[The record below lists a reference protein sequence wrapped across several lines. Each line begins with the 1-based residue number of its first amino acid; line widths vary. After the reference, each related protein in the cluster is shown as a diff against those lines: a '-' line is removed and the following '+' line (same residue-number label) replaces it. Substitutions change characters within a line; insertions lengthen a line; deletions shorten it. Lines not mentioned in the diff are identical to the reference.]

1 MKTVYI
7 VLFFGLLGGFV
18 TARAQEELLEAKVT
32 FEFPSKNVKGSI
44 SGFTSQSTINWEAL
58 EMSLFEGTVE
68 ARSLRTNNS
77 LRDWHL
83 RSSRY
88 FATKTYPRIHFKS
101 TEVTW
106 AGDTLLVKG
115 RLTLK
120 GIVKPITI
128 RFKHQ
133 GERLLGS
140 TTIYSS
146 DFDITIKRKR
156 EENLVKIY
164 FDLTLDTN

>member
-1 MKTVYI
+1 MKAVHI

-18 TARAQEELLEAKVT
+18 TTRAQQELLEAKVT

-58 EMSLFEGTVE
+58 ELSLFEGTVE

-101 TEVTW
+101 TEIAW
-106 AGDTLLVKG
+106 EGDTLLVKG

-120 GIVKPITI
+120 GTTKPLTI
-128 RFKHQ
+128 RFQQQ
-133 GERLLGS
+133 GKQLLGS
-140 TTIYSS
+140 CSLYSS
-146 DFDITIKRKR
+146 DYGITIKKKR
-156 EENLVKIY
+156 EDNLVNIRFRFTVK
-164 FDLTLDTN
+164 